1 MSEEDIPPQDKS
13 AATGVPTMAAA
24 AAPAPAPAPKG
35 YCQGTEHIV
44 LLLVLSACAIVGVV
58 ELGAL

>member
-1 MSEEDIPPQDKS
+1 MSEEEIPPQDKS
-13 AATGVPTMAAA
+13 AATGVPTMAASA
-24 AAPAPAPAPKG
+24 APAPAPKG
-35 YCQGTEHIV
+35 YCQGTEHIM